1 MSINNAVTELYSKT
15 NMIMSHFWHS
25 DAVVRYELFKTY
37 CMPLYGCTLW
47 NLTSS
52 HMDRFYTAWRKC
64 VRRVLGVPYTTH
76 CNLLHHICQ
85 DTDITTQLFTR
96 FVKFVKL
103 TMRSQNQLSVLC
115 IRLATHGSRSVLCQN
130 ISLVAQHFGISRYHI
145 IHDNL
150 HVLSPMSLPD
160 VSVTDTASVIR
171 EILTGQVDLFDH
183 NDLMYLLYT
192 LCTDWLMYCTC
203 FFVLYVRIK
212 IYIYITSTPI
222 TSIIE
227 LNLLYGW
234 DDLLKQTKEVSLE
247 WSHSTKSSLYTQYH
261 SVVYNHTVK
270 HHCVVYNHTVIITS
284 PPEGEGE
291 VL

>member
-1 MSINNAVTELYSKT
+1 MVPITIYLARGSWSIMFNSSKSKLLLFGVKIIPVINFMGGVISTVQSDKHLGNPIGQNRKIMSINNAVTELYSKT
-15 NMIMSHFWHS
+15 NMIMSHFSHS

-150 HVLSPMSLPD
+150 HVLSPKSLPD

-192 LCTDWLMYCTC
+192 LCTD
-203 FFVLYVRIK
+203 
-212 IYIYITSTPI
+212 
-222 TSIIE
+222 
-227 LNLLYGW
+227 
-234 DDLLKQTKEVSLE
+234 
-247 WSHSTKSSLYTQYH
+247 
-261 SVVYNHTVK
+261 
-270 HHCVVYNHTVIITS
+270 
-284 PPEGEGE
+284 
-291 VL
+291 

>member
-1 MSINNAVTELYSKT
+1 MNYRLSGTHRGCYIGSTFCAALGYADDIALLSPSLTGINMLLDKCAEFASEYDVMFNSSKSKLLLFGVKVIPVITFMGGVISTVESDKHLGNPIGQNRKIMSINNAVTELDSKT
-15 NMIMSHFWHS
+15 NMIMSHFSHS
-25 DAVVRYELFKTY
+25 DAGVRYKLFKTY

-76 CNLLHHICQ
+76 CKLLHHICQ

-150 HVLSPMSLPD
+150 HVLYPKSLPD

-171 EILTGQVDLFDH
+171 EILTGQVALFDH
-183 NDLMYLLYT
+183 NDLMYLLHA
-192 LCTDWLMYCTC
+192 L
-203 FFVLYVRIK
+203 
-212 IYIYITSTPI
+212 
-222 TSIIE
+222 
-227 LNLLYGW
+227 
-234 DDLLKQTKEVSLE
+234 
-247 WSHSTKSSLYTQYH
+247 
-261 SVVYNHTVK
+261 
-270 HHCVVYNHTVIITS
+270 
-284 PPEGEGE
+284 
-291 VL
+291 